1 MDREFGIVPDEIKNE
16 KEKEIRIW
24 RPKSL
29 QPYEDRIAVGAST
42 KELTKGFN
50 QDQVLKILGSKDRFT
65 DEPEGM
71 SLEKREEHLKKRLRA
86 GRVLGKLRNELD
98 PKVDLH
104 NIVKSQLTH
113 SSNIAVVD
121 TEYIQDLHKG
131 NLENK
136 QIIDTDGLITD
147 LPGYPLYVSAADCYP
162 VVLFDPEHN
171 AVGLFHAG
179 YYGTRSKIVEKGIA
193 KMTEQYATDPNK
205 LVAVIGPGVSGDYY
219 EVPQKSK
226 DNFEVYY
233 GEPSDQYF
241 TPVEGKPGFYTLD
254 LEAALLHTLKKN
266 GVDESKIEVSQY
278 KTNKNNDLF
287 PSARL
292 EAGPGPEKK
301 DLADRFGLMV
311 VLK

>member
-1 MDREFGIVPDEIKNE
+1 MDREFGIVPDEIKKE
-16 KEKEIRIW
+16 EEKEIRIW
-24 RPKSL
+24 RPKKL
-29 QPYEDRIAVGAST
+29 QPYEDRVAVGAST
-42 KELTKGFN
+42 KNLTKGFK
-50 QDQVLKILGSKDRFT
+50 QDHVLRFLGNEDRFD

-71 SLEKREEHLKKRLRA
+71 SLEDREEHLKKRLRA
-86 GRVLGKLRNELD
+86 ARALVKFKNELD
-98 PKVDLH
+98 PEVDSH
-104 NIVKSQLTH
+104 HIVKSKLTH
-113 SSNIAVVD
+113 SSNIFMVD
-121 TEYIQDLHKG
+121 AEFVKDLHKG

-205 LVAVIGPGVSGDYY
+205 LIAVIGPGVSGDYY

-226 DNFEVYY
+226 DDFETYY

-278 KTNKNNDLF
+278 KTNKDNDLF

-292 EAGPGPEKK
+292 EADPETKK